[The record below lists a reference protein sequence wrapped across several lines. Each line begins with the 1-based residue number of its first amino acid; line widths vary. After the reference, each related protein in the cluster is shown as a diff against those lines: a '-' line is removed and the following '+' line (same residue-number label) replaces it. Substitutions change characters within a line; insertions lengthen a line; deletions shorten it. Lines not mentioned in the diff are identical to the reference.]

1 MDNNIWWSEVSLTKI
16 YHGEN
21 LKTVEL
27 RSFDTKQP
35 ITLCRICAGEND

>member
-27 RSFDTKQP
+27 RSFDTKTTNYIVQD
-35 ITLCRICAGEND
+35 LCWGE